1 MPITIIWASHPR
13 KKAPF
18 GTKENHKSIP
28 RKTTSLNR
36 YHRSAWSFSGGVT
49 FRVIPPGGVVV
60 LYKVELPY
68 EIAGTKT

>member
-1 MPITIIWASHPR
+1 MS
-13 KKAPF
+13 
-18 GTKENHKSIP
+18 SI
-28 RKTTSLNR
+28 R

-60 LYKVELPY
+60 LYQVELPY